1 MLNIFFIIL
10 AVCLPSISTAAVVDG
25 IVLSQAGPVLDA
37 TVRAYPDYQSLLHK
51 KGAIT
56 ATKTNKPGEF
66 HMELPPGQYYFIA
79 KNADRIKPLYA
90 YHGRNPITVST
101 TRQWLPLFALPD
113 EAAQCQEGFQGI
125 GGQALY
131 NDTPL
136 TSGSVSVYDVND
148 EPFRGMG
155 VLTNTIGE
163 DGNFWF
169 DLAPGRYMIFARQRQ
184 EASAMGPLKDH
195 DLFCFSAASPI
206 DIRPAHY
213 CQVNLFCYPR
223 NNVTFFLNKD
233 AIDPRGS
240 HESGR
245 RLASLES
252 NKNIAGTGRSS
263 QNKNFAII
271 AGRVTDLQE
280 APVSKLV
287 VSAYPADNLNLFAMY
302 IVRFKSEFMSRTNDK
317 GFFRL
322 ELPPGSYYLVARQ
335 MMAEAPDAGEYYGLY
350 EGNSNHSIRVNPSE
364 SHTGIQI
371 KVSRIMP

>member
-1 MLNIFFIIL
+1 MFNVFLIIL
-10 AVCLPSISTAAVVDG
+10 AVFLPSVSLAGVVDG
-25 IVLSQAGPVLDA
+25 IVLSNDGPVLDA
-37 TVRAYPDYQSLLHK
+37 TVLAYPDYQSLLNHQ
-51 KGAIT
+51 GAVT
-56 ATKTNKPGEF
+56 AVSTKKPGEF
-66 HMELPPGQYYFIA
+66 HMELPAGGYYFIA
-79 KNADRIKPLYA
+79 RNSDHSKPLYA
-90 YHGRNPITVST
+90 YHGRNPIVVSDGK
-101 TRQWLPLFALPD
+101 QWLPLFALPD
-113 EAAQCQEGFQGI
+113 EDAQCKDGFQGI

-155 VLTNTIGE
+155 ILTNTIGE

-195 DLFCFSAASPI
+195 DLFCYSAASPI
-206 DIRPAHY
+206 NIRAAHY

-223 NNVTFFLNKD
+223 NNLQVFLNKN

-245 RLASLES
+245 RLASLEG
-252 NKNIAGTGRSS
+252 NKAIAGTDSTS
-263 QNKNFAII
+263 LNKNFAII
-271 AGRVTDLQE
+271 AGRVTDIQE
-280 APVSKLV
+280 SPISQLV
-287 VSAYPADNLNLFAMY
+287 VSAYPADDLNLFAMY
-302 IVRFKSEFMSRTNDK
+302 IVRFKSKFMARTNEK

-322 ELPPGSYYLVARQ
+322 ELPAGSYYLVARQ
-335 MMAEAPDAGEYYGLY
+335 MMAEAPASGEYYGLY
-350 EGNSNHSIRVNPSE
+350 EGNSNHSIQVNPGE

-371 KVSRIMP
+371 LVSRVMP